1 MELGGTFAQLG
12 DYLALAPV
20 LGAQSLRVPGRSSYF
35 SPIPESV
42 VIECAYQNVREPSRD
57 FT

>member
-20 LGAQSLRVPGRSSYF
+20 LGAQSLRVLGRSSYF
-35 SPIPESV
+35 LPIPESV
-42 VIECAYQNVREPSRD
+42 VIVQVFANSVMG
-57 FT
+57 